1 MYAGSGVWDGAT
13 VCVVKSPTTKSDAI
27 KLLSAYTVMKA
38 GSLDNQKL
46 SDFMK
51 WLGYYKTFAGNGVSF
66 NIGGASGVNG
76 YAKTWCGTFMP
87 QYLEE
92 QMKQDITEKSMEL
105 AQAGTLSSN
114 EDYARDIREEYEN
127 HMAPAAD
134 LLFVVTS
141 PDFSDSSAI
150 NLTSYVDDDGIT
162 HYSAYFSVTI
172 SMRSIDELAT
182 DIMGF
187 WSGDLSGIGVSQ
199 SEDDTA
205 QEPEDEL
212 EEEPAA

>member
-1 MYAGSGVWDGAT
+1 MSRG
-13 VCVVKSPTTKSDAI
+13 
-27 KLLSAYTVMKA
+27 
-38 GSLDNQKL
+38 
-46 SDFMK
+46 
-51 WLGYYKTFAGNGVSF
+51 LGDVYKRQ
-66 NIGGASGVNG
+66 VNG

-92 QMKQDITEKSMEL
+92 QMKQDITAKSMEL

-162 HYSAYFSVTI
+162 HYSAYFSVSI

>member
-1 MYAGSGVWDGAT
+1 
-13 VCVVKSPTTKSDAI
+13 
-27 KLLSAYTVMKA
+27 
-38 GSLDNQKL
+38 
-46 SDFMK
+46 
-51 WLGYYKTFAGNGVSF
+51 
-66 NIGGASGVNG
+66 
-76 YAKTWCGTFMP
+76 
-87 QYLEE
+87 
-92 QMKQDITEKSMEL
+92 MKQDITAKSLEL

-162 HYSAYFSVTI
+162 HYSAYFSVSI

-199 SEDDTA
+199 SEAETA
-205 QEPEDEL
+205 QEPEDEP

>member
-1 MYAGSGVWDGAT
+1 MQNCTLLYQLENISFGVKDEKGEKEIIKNLNLSIGENKFVVITGPNGGGKSTLAKLIAGIEKPVSGRILFD
-13 VCVVKSPTTKSDAI
+13 
-27 KLLSAYTVMKA
+27 
-38 GSLDNQKL
+38 Q
-46 SDFMK
+46 
-51 WLGYYKTFAGNGVSF
+51 
-66 NIGGASGVNG
+66 
-76 YAKTWCGTFMP
+76 
-87 QYLEE
+87 E
-92 QMKQDITEKSMEL
+92 DITEKSMEL